1 MVKNPPANAGDAG
14 LIPESGRPL
23 QPTAVFLAG
32 KSHEQRRLVGYSL
45 QGHQESNM
53 MKWQST
59 QILRV
64 LPDYWTCILHPGKQ
78 SSSVFFIEM

>member
-32 KSHEQRRLVGYSL
+32 KSHEQRRLVGYSPW
-45 QGHQESNM
+45 GCKESDM
-53 MKWQST
+53 TEHTRTHSVIQKSES
-59 QILRV
+59 
-64 LPDYWTCILHPGKQ
+64 LHKMLGV
-78 SSSVFFIEM
+78 SVSM